1 MVKEKRDG
9 ESPLYYAM
17 SAKKQKNGI
26 FLNETKNKQHEN
38 EIPKETYNNKELCYM
53 KVNVKYHILSDNLVE
68 MPIKSYQKNIFF

>member
-17 SAKKQKNGI
+17 SAKKKKIYGI

-38 EIPKETYNNKELCYM
+38 EIPTPKK
-53 KVNVKYHILSDNLVE
+53 HITTENYVT
-68 MPIKSYQKNIFF
+68 